1 MSHSIVVPCYN
12 EADRLEFQRFSAFLN
27 ANITYNICF
36 VNDGSSDATLEQLLA
51 FKQQHNNQVFVV
63 NLPQNRGK
71 AEAVRQGIQHMMDM
85 DIVSVGYLDA
95 DLATDF
101 PDYMRL
107 VDHLENENLNMV
119 FGSRKMGSDNLI
131 KRKFLRAIASSM
143 IGVLTQSIIGM
154 PIKDTQCGAKVF
166 TKMTARNLFSTSF
179 HSRWLFDVELF
190 IRIKNLFGK
199 ETNQHIKEVA
209 LTKWEDV
216 DGSKITFSD
225 SMKFPMEL
233 LEIGLMYKV
242 RPHLQT
248 RLTTRTNRP
257 VPSKGVSVGAY
268 NNAA

>member
-1 MSHSIVVPCYN
+1 
-12 EADRLEFQRFSAFLN
+12 
-27 ANITYNICF
+27 
-36 VNDGSSDATLEQLLA
+36 
-51 FKQQHNNQVFVV
+51 
-63 NLPQNRGK
+63 
-71 AEAVRQGIQHMMDM
+71 MDM

-107 VDHLENENLNMV
+107 VEHLEKENLNMV
-119 FGSRKMGSDNLI
+119 FGSRKMGGGNQI
-131 KRKFLRAIASSM
+131 KRKFARAIASSM
-143 IGVLTQSIIGM
+143 VGMLTQTIIGM

-199 ETNQHIKEVA
+199 ETNQLIKEVA
-209 LTKWEDV
+209 LNKWEDI
-216 DGSKITFSD
+216 DGSKITLSD
-225 SMKFPMEL
+225 SIKFPMEL

-248 RLTTRTNRP
+248 RLTRTNRT
-257 VPSKGVSVGAY
+257 VPTKGVSVGAY